1 MTNLEFG
8 SSLDFWAH
16 MDNHVVGLA
25 IFTEDLGWAVDDLSN
40 SLPPIKERGEVK
52 IVLIHK

>member
-16 MDNHVVGLA
+16 VDNHVVCLA

-52 IVLIHK
+52 IV